1 MNKLK
6 KLRKFFKIYK
16 LDGYLVP
23 KNDEYFNEFVN
34 PSKDRLKFISNF
46 SGSAGF
52 GIITKKKNYLF
63 VDWRYTLQAHKESG
77 KNFKIKNIQ
86 DLFKINLGGKK
97 ILGFD
102 PALFNLYTIGK
113 LKKNSNLILQSIS
126 KNLID
131 KIHKKKNKK

>member
-23 KNDEYFNEFVN
+23 KNDEYFNEYVN

-52 GIITKKKNYLF
+52 GIITIKKKLSF
-63 VDWRYTLQAHKESG
+63 RRW
-77 KNFKIKNIQ
+77 KIYIASTQ
-86 DLFKINLGGKK
+86 RIGKK
-97 ILGFD
+97 F
-102 PALFNLYTIGK
+102 
-113 LKKNSNLILQSIS
+113 
-126 KNLID
+126 
-131 KIHKKKNKK
+131 

>member
-23 KNDEYFNEFVN
+23 KNDEYFNEYVN

-52 GIITKKKNYLF
+52 GIITIKKNYLF
-63 VDWRYTLQAHKESG
+63 VDGRYTLQAHKESG